1 VLKESA
7 MKFFT
12 LISAG
17 AGQDR
22 KQFQHWFLK
31 EHAPMV
37 LEPVKGAQ
45 RYIVNLADVTP
56 PPVENMT
63 GLAPEVTPAY
73 DVITGARFQGPGA
86 AVRLRHSRRRS
97 PQASNTNQDT
107 AQFRHRFWRD
117 HAPQVLIKCESCSV
131 GRRDGR
137 FGHYGS
143 CCGWKSACRFFTS

>member
-7 MKFFT
+7 MKFFA

-22 KQFQHWFLK
+22 KQFQHWLLK

-56 PPVENMT
+56 APVENMT

-86 AVRLRHSRRRS
+86 AVRLRHRGRRGR
-97 PQASNTNQDT
+97 QAS
-107 AQFRHRFWRD
+107 AS
-117 HAPQVLIKCESCSV
+117 L
-131 GRRDGR
+131 
-137 FGHYGS
+137 
-143 CCGWKSACRFFTS
+143 